1 MRRWLALAAAA
12 VALAAGIFLFLLAVD
27 VHRWQSRLAADDIA
41 FRTAETRHD
50 LWQPSQLLPGD
61 LARSLLGVDDDL
73 RTRHALQIFRLGRER
88 VPFFVA
94 SSQMIAYRSEAQA
107 LLSRAADSDRERPRR
122 AQELNL
128 LGILELIAVGGGDP
142 AERQKYL
149 PRAADDFRQAIA
161 LDPTN
166 ADAKFNLELTLR
178 LLQNASQSGGAR
190 SGLGG
195 VTARGEESGSG
206 Y

>member
-1 MRRWLALAAAA
+1 VRRWLGLAAAALAAAA
-12 VALAAGIFLFLLAVD
+12 GVFLLLLAVD
-27 VHRWQSRLAADDIA
+27 VHRWQTRIAADDVA
-41 FRTAETRHD
+41 VRTQQTRHD
-50 LWQPSQLLPGD
+50 LWQPPQIFPG
-61 LARSLLGVDDDL
+61 LARGLLGLDDDV
-73 RTRHALQIFRLGRER
+73 RSRQALQTFQLGQPR

-94 SSQMIAYRSEAQA
+94 GSQLIAYRSEAQA
-107 LLSRAADSDRERPRR
+107 LLSRASDADRDPPRR

-142 AERQKYL
+142 GERQRYL
-149 PRAADDFRQAIA
+149 PRAAEDFRQAIA
-161 LDPTN
+161 LDPAS

-178 LLQNASQSGGAR
+178 LLENARESGGAR

-195 VTARGEESGSG
+195 VTARGEESGNG